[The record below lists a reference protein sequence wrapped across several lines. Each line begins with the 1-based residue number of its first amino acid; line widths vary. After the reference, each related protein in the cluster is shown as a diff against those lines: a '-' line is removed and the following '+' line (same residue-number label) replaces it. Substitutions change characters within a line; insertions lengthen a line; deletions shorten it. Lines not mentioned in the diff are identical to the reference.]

1 MSEEKK
7 PRKPFN
13 ETGIG
18 RFLKDKVKPVL
29 GDVVSLAGDVT
40 GIEALEKVGD
50 LLNAKRDEDAQVA
63 ALAEEFEMKKLEWQM
78 ELQRLDH
85 EYRMAEMQ
93 DALETFRLEVQDK
106 DSARNR
112 EVQFMQANG
121 GKRDWLMGA
130 VIIAGLAAFIGV
142 IAVLVFVKIPV
153 ENQRLADMCFG
164 AVMTVGTSIFSY
176 YVGSSRGSKM
186 KDDTIRKFNA
196 Q

>member
-7 PRKPFN
+7 PRKPFKD
-13 ETGIG
+13 TAFA
-18 RFLKDKVKPVL
+18 RFVRENVAPVA
-29 GDVVSLAGDVT
+29 GDVLSIVGDVT
-40 GIEALEKVGD
+40 GVEAIERVGE
-50 LLNAKRDEDAQVA
+50 LINSRKEEDARIA
-63 ALAEEFEMKKLEWQM
+63 ALASEFEMKKLEWQM
-78 ELQRLDH
+78 EIHRLEH

-93 DALETFRLEVQDK
+93 ADVEAFKAEVQDK

-112 EVQFMQANG
+112 EIQFMQANG

-142 IAVLVFVKIPV
+142 VCVLTFIRIPA

-176 YVGSSRGSKM
+176 YVGSSRGSRM
-186 KDDTIRKFNA
+186 KDEALRRRN
-196 Q
+196 

>member
-63 ALAEEFEMKKLEWQM
+63 ALAEEFQMRRLEWQH
-78 ELQRLDH
+78 ELTKLDH
-85 EYRMAEMQ
+85 EYRMAELQ
-93 DALETFRLEVQDK
+93 ADIEAFKSEVQDRE
-106 DSARNR
+106 SARSR
-112 EVQFMQANG
+112 EVQFMQASG

-142 IAVLVFVKIPV
+142 ITVLVFVKIPV

>member
-1 MSEEKK
+1 MSKEKK
-7 PRKPFN
+7 PFKD
-13 ETGIG
+13 TGFA
-18 RFLKDKVKPVL
+18 RFIREKVAPVA
-29 GDVVSLAGDVT
+29 GDVLNIVGDVT
-40 GIEALEKVGD
+40 GIEAIDKVGD
-50 LLNAKRDEDAQVA
+50 LLNRRKEEDAQIA
-63 ALAEEFEMKKLEWQM
+63 ALASEFEMKRLEWQM

-85 EYRMAEMQ
+85 EYRMAQMQ
-93 DALETFRLEVQDK
+93 DDLESFRLEVQDRE
-106 DSARNR
+106 SARSR
-112 EVQFMQANG
+112 EVQFMQASG

-142 IAVLVFVKIPV
+142 IAVLVFVTIPV